1 MASTYDYGPL
11 SFKPATAED
20 DADLKALCRDN
31 PMDSWVRVSMEREP
45 SFFNA
50 ERLWPDSLPVI
61 VRDRSRHD
69 LAAGMWYA
77 GVLPSFVNGREA
89 RCAYLGGLRIAAGYR
104 HKPRFL
110 RAGYQ
115 SICALGPQS
124 LGTPDFWFTSIADE
138 NAAAKRL
145 LEAGLRGLPRY
156 RPAGS
161 LHTLAIGA
169 RQGVRHGL
177 LRPATPRDLP
187 ALIEF
192 YNRQSKNH
200 QFAPVLSQ
208 AWLASVSKVLSVE
221 DFLVLAD
228 GDTIRGCLAVWDQRS
243 FKQTVVQG
251 YRFPLQY
258 LRRPWNWLSYLRRTI
273 PLPAA
278 GCQLDSAFIA
288 FFALDPNH
296 ANLAAAVIQDA
307 LARLDDGVV
316 AGLLGLS
323 VDNPLHQS
331 ITESLQPQVYGTTIY
346 TLEWPDS
353 APPAVDDRPVQPE
366 IAML

>member
-11 SFKPATAED
+11 IFKPATAED
-20 DADLKALCRDN
+20 DADLQALCRDN

-45 SFFNA
+45 SFFAA
-50 ERLWPDSLPVI
+50 ERLWPESLPVI
-61 VRDRSRHD
+61 VRDRSRHG

-77 GVLPSFVNGREA
+77 GALRSFVNGGEA

-115 SICALGPQS
+115 SIRALSLQS
-124 LGTPDFWFTSIADE
+124 LGAPDVWFTSIADD
-138 NAAAKRL
+138 NAPAKRL

-169 RQGVRHGL
+169 RQGVRRGL
-177 LRPATPRDLP
+177 LRRATSSDLP

-208 AWLASVSKVLSVE
+208 AWLASLSNVLSVE

-228 GDTIRGCLAVWDQRS
+228 GGTICGCLALWDQRA

-251 YRFPLQY
+251 YRFPLQF
-258 LRRPWNWLSYLRRTI
+258 LRRPWNWLAYLRRSI

-278 GCQLDSAFIA
+278 GSQLNSAFIA
-288 FFALDPNH
+288 FFALDPAY
-296 ANLAAAVIQDA
+296 ANLAPAVIQDA
-307 LARLDDGVV
+307 LAGLDDGLV

-323 VDNPLHQS
+323 VDNPMHQS
-331 ITESLQPQVYGTTIY
+331 ITESLRPQVYGTTIY

-353 APPAVDDRPVQPE
+353 EPPAIDDRPVQPE